1 MREERDGGQIL
12 LNIARFTG
20 ILVIET
26 REVQT
31 LEIISFLILVMWMG
45 SGSSD
50 EVPLLCWACLPLC
63 HSLHVW
69 NCNSI
74 ILQ

>member
-1 MREERDGGQIL
+1 MREERDGGQIQW
-12 LNIARFTG
+12 NTARFTG
-20 ILVIET
+20 ILVLET

-31 LEIISFLILVMWMG
+31 LEIISFLILVTWMG
-45 SGSSD
+45 SVSSD
-50 EVPLLCWACLPLC
+50 KVPLLCWTCLPLC